1 MNGESK
7 KSFALALALASFA
20 VGAVVV
26 GVFGNPT
33 VRTKISEGGK
43 TLVKKTKKLAKRTD
57 LA

>member
-7 KSFALALALASFA
+7 KSFALALASFA
-20 VGAVVV
+20 IGAVVV
-26 GVFGNPT
+26 GVFGNTT